1 MGNISLKF
9 DPEDLT
15 LSNAGKKEKKSLER
29 KISDEKTEYE
39 DFTDEYEDEENEKQ
53 KEFIM

>member
-39 DFTDEYEDEENEKQ
+39 DFTDEYEDEEEEKQ